1 MKYTDGRIKALVEI
15 STMIT
20 ATDNFFEIK
29 DKIIEKMLEVIIPAK
44 ACVNLFVNDNKCV
57 HLICHSTLN
66 FIPEFFKKNEK
77 KQYYIPFESY
87 PIYIHKAVQEKKVIW
102 IKDIFNDERA
112 KEERF
117 VAENEGYKSRAV
129 FPLISSNEVI
139 GFMTCFFIEGSGNYT
154 DHDIDFISSIASLI
168 GLSVEITRKKKDSDF
183 MIKKLRGSL
192 NLINK
197 ATDELYK
204 NSDLDSFL
212 QSLSK
217 QICNVTFSES
227 ALIVMRGLDKGIYHE
242 SMYGKSEYLKILA
255 ENIHLKLKQEKCK
268 IINAEYFNEGDIPQ
282 LNEYKG
288 IRTALYHNLVI
299 DDVVIGYIAVTNASK
314 YTEDDLKILNIFATQ
329 IIFAIERYKNAS
341 KLIEHKIIEKE
352 LELVQE
358 KQVLIMPNNN
368 ITLSNNTKVSYY
380 FYPTANLGGDFCDIF
395 FINDHSLCIFIADVM
410 GHSILANYFSAMIK
424 GALKSCIDD
433 KKTAAQVLTIINHN
447 LYEDFNSLD
456 IYATA
461 RLAII
466 NMNTKSS
473 NIANGGHHFPIGI
486 KKTSS
491 GIIAE
496 EIVFSRGLPLGIF
509 YDTEYKDDYYNVW
522 EYELICIF
530 TDGITEA
537 YGTDGEMFG
546 VDRLK
551 EVLINNYNKSNDEI
565 NIKVR
570 EALFNHTNQEQLS
583 DDMMLI
589 IINNSYR

>member
-1 MKYTDGRIKALVEI
+1 
-15 STMIT
+15 
-20 ATDNFFEIK
+20 
-29 DKIIEKMLEVIIPAK
+29 
-44 ACVNLFVNDNKCV
+44 
-57 HLICHSTLN
+57 
-66 FIPEFFKKNEK
+66 
-77 KQYYIPFESY
+77 
-87 PIYIHKAVQEKKVIW
+87 
-102 IKDIFNDERA
+102 
-112 KEERF
+112 
-117 VAENEGYKSRAV
+117 
-129 FPLISSNEVI
+129 
-139 GFMTCFFIEGSGNYT
+139 
-154 DHDIDFISSIASLI
+154 
-168 GLSVEITRKKKDSDF
+168 

-204 NSDLDSFL
+204 NSDLDNFL
-212 QSLSK
+212 RSLSK

-227 ALIVMRGLDKGIYHE
+227 TIIVMKGLDKGTYHE
-242 SMYGKSEYLKILA
+242 SMYGENEHLKIFA
-255 ENIHLKLKQEKCK
+255 ENIHLKLKQKKCK
-268 IINAEYFNEGDIPQ
+268 IINAKYFNEGDIPHF
-282 LNEYKG
+282 NEHKD

-299 DDVVIGYIAVTNASK
+299 DEVIIGYISAANASK

-341 KLIEHKIIEKE
+341 KLIEHKVIEKE

-358 KQVLIMPNNN
+358 KQALIMPNNN
-368 ITLSNNTKVSYY
+368 ITLPNNAKVSYY
-380 FYPTANLGGDFCDIF
+380 LYPTANLGGDFCDIF

-410 GHSILANYFSAMIK
+410 GHSILSNYFSAMIK

-433 KKTAAQVLTIINHN
+433 KKTAAEILTIINHN

-456 IYATA
+456 IYATV
-461 RLAII
+461 RLAIVD
-466 NMNTKSS
+466 MNTDKS

-486 KKTSS
+486 KKTES

-509 YDTEYKDDYYNVW
+509 NDTKYEDDYYNVW

-530 TDGITEA
+530 TDGIIEA
-537 YGTDGEMFG
+537 YGTNGEMFG
-546 VDRLK
+546 VERLK
-551 EVLINNYNKSNDEI
+551 TVLIDNYNEGNEKI

-570 EALFNHTNQEQLS
+570 EALFNHTSQEQLN